1 MNQQQKQKLIQLF
14 NQFAQEEQSSQFAIE
29 NLLSRTL
36 QIVEGG
42 NTDDKMVS
50 GEVDR

>member
-36 QIVEGG
+36 KIVEEG
-42 NTDDKMVS
+42 DSSDKVVS
-50 GEVDR
+50 GEMDR

>member
-14 NQFAQEEQSSQFAIE
+14 NQFAQEEQSSQFAVE

-36 QIVEGG
+36 KIINDDSVEANKING
-42 NTDDKMVS
+42 TVK
-50 GEVDR
+50 